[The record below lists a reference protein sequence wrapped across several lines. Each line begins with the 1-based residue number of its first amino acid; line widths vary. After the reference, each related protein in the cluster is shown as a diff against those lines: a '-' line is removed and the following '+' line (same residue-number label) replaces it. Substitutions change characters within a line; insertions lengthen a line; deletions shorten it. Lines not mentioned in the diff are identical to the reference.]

1 MSESK
6 ETKQPQAPARKTAAP
21 APAKAPAA
29 KQDTKKAGPKIYVG
43 PTLRGGKLAKYTI
56 FKNGELPVGV
66 AELAESHKE
75 IKGLIVCVQ
84 RLTQFEQRLKDPSSV
99 EAARFRAV
107 GQIKFN
113 QGDK

>member
-6 ETKQPQAPARKTAAP
+6 ETKQTQAPARKTAAP
-21 APAKAPAA
+21 APAKAPAV
-29 KQDTKKAGPKIYVG
+29 KQAAKAGPTIYVG
-43 PTLRGGKLAKYTI
+43 PTLRGGKLAQYTI
-56 FKNGELPVGV
+56 FKGGELPVDI
-66 AELAESHKE
+66 AELVESHKE